1 MIFKAASVLER
12 LEKIAFYMKLS
23 IKRERLSD
31 LIDRWGNIRV

>member
-23 IKRERLSD
+23 IKEND
-31 LIDRWGNIRV
+31 FQI